1 MINKLDFPFP
11 VVQCSKLLVWLQTK
25 LNSTQSH
32 YHYLL
37 LFITIFSLLIFFSSF
52 RYLYLCCIICTQCG
66 SQKLLHSYCQ
76 HNSGNS
82 RSRGRAE
89 TCSWS
94 AGTCYREVG
103 WVAQWSNVGH
113 GDQFWPAKH
122 QFLCKNSKEY
132 LRNNC
137 CDAKYAKQK
146 NKNKKG
152 KRHLYVHVNI

>member
-1 MINKLDFPFP
+1 MITDQIELHSVPLP
-11 VVQCSKLLVWLQTK
+11 
-25 LNSTQSH
+25 
-32 YHYLL
+32 
-37 LFITIFSLLIFFSSF
+37 LLIIIYYYFFIVDFFSSF

>member
-1 MINKLDFPFP
+1 MITDQIELHSVPLP
-11 VVQCSKLLVWLQTK
+11 
-25 LNSTQSH
+25 
-32 YHYLL
+32 
-37 LFITIFSLLIFFSSF
+37 LLIIIYYYFFIVDFFSSF

-113 GDQFWPAKH
+113 QFWPAKH